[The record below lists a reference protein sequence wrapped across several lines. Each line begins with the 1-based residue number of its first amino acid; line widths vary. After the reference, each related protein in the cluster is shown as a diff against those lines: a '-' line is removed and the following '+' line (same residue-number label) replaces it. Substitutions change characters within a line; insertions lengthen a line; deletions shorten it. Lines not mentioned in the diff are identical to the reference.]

1 MVKNP
6 KQSPFIILSVI
17 SDTLMTVV
25 SFLLAYYIRFYIHQ
39 VPTEYI
45 PAFLPYLKLLI
56 IVIPIWLISL
66 SSHGLYKQRNSFIS
80 PIDKV
85 YLIFKAVLFA
95 TLVLMAITFL
105 YRQFSYSRLTFT
117 YASGLNFLCIALM
130 SIVIRKIQIAAIKR
144 GFGIRNVIIVGT
156 DETAKAIA
164 SKIQKHV
171 ALGYKIIG
179 YISDKPSTRTSSV
192 LGKNNPEVL
201 GEISEIPEIARE
213 KNIDKIIFASPN
225 VSNKDTLDIILKCT
239 ELNVDFTIVPGLYE
253 IVTSKVN
260 VADIDGIPVIG
271 LKESPLQGLNLLLK
285 RAFDLI
291 LAVVLLIILSPL
303 LLALLIAIKLN
314 SKGQVLY
321 KQERVGQDNK
331 IFTIYKFRSMRMD
344 AEEHTGPIWAQE
356 KDPRRTKVGAFIRK
370 MSFDELP
377 QLLNIIS
384 GNMSLIGPRPE
395 RPFFVDKFKND
406 IIGYM
411 SRHRIKPGITGWA
424 QVNGLRGNTSIAERT
439 KYDLYYIENW
449 SIAFD
454 LKILARTI
462 LEFCFHK
469 HAY

>member
-17 SDTLMTVV
+17 SDTLMTAV
-25 SFLLAYYIRFYIHQ
+25 SFLLAYYIRFYIHK
-39 VPTEYI
+39 VPAEYI
-45 PAFLPYLKLLI
+45 PAFHPYLKLLI

-66 SSHGLYKQRNSFIS
+66 SYHGLYKQRNSFIS

-105 YRQFSYSRLTFT
+105 YRQFSYSRLTFG
-117 YASGLNFLCIALM
+117 YASAFNFLCITLM
-130 SIVIRKIQIAAIKR
+130 SMAIRKIQIAAIKR

-164 SKIQKHV
+164 FKIQKHI

-179 YISDKPSTRTSSV
+179 YISDKEITSSES
-192 LGKNNPEVL
+192 KNNPEIL
-201 GEISEIPEIARE
+201 GGISEIPEIARE

-260 VADIDGIPVIG
+260 VDDIDGIPVIG
-271 LKESPLQGLNLLLK
+271 LKESPLQGFNLFLK

-291 LAVVLLIILSPL
+291 LSAILLIILSPL

-314 SKGQVLY
+314 SKGPVLY
-321 KQERVGQDNK
+321 KQERVGQDNQ
-331 IFTIYKFRSMRMD
+331 IFTMYKFRSMRMD
-344 AEEHTGPIWAQE
+344 AEEHTGPVWAQE
-356 KDPRRTKVGAFIRK
+356 KDPRRTKVGSFMRK

-377 QLLNIIS
+377 QLLNIIR

-395 RPFFVDKFKND
+395 RPFFVEQFKND
-406 IIGYM
+406 ILGYM

-454 LKILARTI
+454 LKILVRTI

>member
-17 SDTLMTVV
+17 SDTFVTIA
-25 SFLLAYYIRFYIHQ
+25 SFLLAYYIRFYIHK
-39 VPTEYI
+39 VPAEYI
-45 PAFLPYLKLLI
+45 PAFQPYLKLLI

-66 SSHGLYKQRNSFIS
+66 AYHGLYKQKNSFIS

-85 YLIFKAVLFA
+85 YLIFKSVLFA

-105 YRQFSYSRLTFT
+105 YRQFSYSRLTFG
-117 YASGLNFLCIALM
+117 YASLLNFLCITFM

-164 SKIQKHV
+164 SKIQKHI

-179 YISDKPSTRTSSV
+179 YISDKEITSPKSE
-192 LGKNNPEVL
+192 NNPEIL
-201 GEISEIPEIARE
+201 GRISEIPEIARE

-239 ELNVDFTIVPGLYE
+239 ELNVDFTIVPGVYE

-271 LKESPLQGLNLLLK
+271 LKESPLQGLNLFLK

-291 LAVVLLIILSPL
+291 LSCVLTIILSPL
-303 LLALLIAIKLN
+303 LLALSIVIKLN
-314 SKGQVLY
+314 SKGPVLY
-321 KQERVGQDNK
+321 KQERIGQDNT
-331 IFTIYKFRSMRMD
+331 IFTMYKFRSMYMD
-344 AEEHTGPIWAQE
+344 AEEHTGPVWAQE
-356 KDPRRTKVGAFIRK
+356 KDPRRTKVGSFMRK

-377 QLLNIIS
+377 QLFNIIR

-395 RPFFVDKFKND
+395 RPFFVEQFKND
-406 IIGYM
+406 ILGYM

-454 LKILARTI
+454 LKILVRTI

>member
-1 MVKNP
+1 MVRNP
-6 KQSPFIILSVI
+6 KQSPFIMLSVI
-17 SDTLMTVV
+17 SDILVTAV
-25 SFLLAYYIRFYIHQ
+25 SFLLAYYIRFHIQH
-39 VPTEYI
+39 VPAEYI
-45 PAFLPYLKLLI
+45 PAFHPYLKLLI
-56 IVIPIWLISL
+56 IVIPVWLISL
-66 SSHGLYKQRNSFIS
+66 SYHGLYKQRNSFIS
-80 PIDKV
+80 PIDKI

-95 TLVLMAITFL
+95 TLVLMATTFL
-105 YRQFSYSRLTFT
+105 YRQFSYSRLTFV
-117 YASGLNFLCIALM
+117 YSSGLNFLCIAFM
-130 SIVIRKIQIAAIKR
+130 SMAIRKIQIAAIKR

-171 ALGYKIIG
+171 AMGYKIIG
-179 YISDKPSTRTSSV
+179 YVSDKETGSSESDLKI
-192 LGKNNPEVL
+192 LG
-201 GEISEIPEIARE
+201 GISEIPEIAKE

-239 ELNVDFTIVPGLYE
+239 ELNVDFTIVPGVYE
-253 IVTSKVN
+253 IVTSRVN

-285 RAFDLI
+285 RTFDLI
-291 LAVVLLIILSPL
+291 LSAVLLIILSPL

-314 SKGQVLY
+314 SNGPVLY
-321 KQERVGQDNK
+321 KQERIGKDNK
-331 IFTIYKFRSMRMD
+331 IFTMYKFRSMRTD
-344 AEEHTGPIWAQE
+344 AEEHTGPVWAQE
-356 KDPRRTKVGAFIRK
+356 KDPRRTKVGTFIRK

-377 QLLNIIS
+377 QLLNVIR

-395 RPFFVDKFKND
+395 RQFFVEQFKNG

-449 SIAFD
+449 SMAFD
-454 LKILARTI
+454 MKILVRTI

>member
-1 MVKNP
+1 
-6 KQSPFIILSVI
+6 
-17 SDTLMTVV
+17 MTVV

-39 VPTEYI
+39 VSPEYI
-45 PAFLPYLKLLI
+45 PAFQPYLKLLI

-66 SSHGLYKQRNSFIS
+66 AYHGLYKQKNSFLS
-80 PIDKV
+80 PIDKT

-105 YRQFSYSRLTFT
+105 YRQFSYSRLTFM
-117 YASGLNFLCIALM
+117 YSSGLNFLCIAFM
-130 SIVIRKIQIAAIKR
+130 SVVIRKIQIVAIKR

-164 SKIQKHV
+164 SKMQKHV

-179 YISDKPSTRTSSV
+179 YISDKKTSSSK
-192 LGKNNPEVL
+192 GENNMEIL

-225 VSNKDTLDIILKCT
+225 VSNKDILDIILKCT
-239 ELNVDFTIVPGLYE
+239 ELNVDFTIVPGVYE

-271 LKESPLQGLNLLLK
+271 LKESPLQGFNLFLK
-285 RAFDLI
+285 RIFDLT
-291 LAVVLLIILSPL
+291 LSAVLTIILSPL
-303 LLALLIAIKLN
+303 LLVLSIAVKLN
-314 SKGQVLY
+314 SKGPVLY
-321 KQERVGQDNK
+321 NQERVGEDNK
-331 IFTIYKFRSMRMD
+331 TFTMYKFRSMRMD
-344 AEEHTGPIWAQE
+344 AEEKTGPIWAQE
-356 KDPRRTKVGAFIRK
+356 KDPRRTKVGTFMRK

-377 QLLNIIS
+377 QLLNILR

-395 RPFFVDKFKND
+395 RPFFVEQFKND
-406 IIGYM
+406 ILGYM

-449 SIAFD
+449 SMAFD
-454 LKILARTI
+454 LKILVRTI

>member
-25 SFLLAYYIRFYIHQ
+25 SFLLAYYIRFYIHK
-39 VPTEYI
+39 VPLEYI
-45 PAFLPYLKLLI
+45 PTFQPYLKLLI
-56 IVIPIWLISL
+56 IVIPVWLISL
-66 SSHGLYKQRNSFIS
+66 AYHGLYKQRNSFIS

-105 YRQFSYSRLTFT
+105 YRQFSYSRLTFV

-130 SIVIRKIQIAAIKR
+130 SMAIRKIQITAIKR

-156 DETAKAIA
+156 DETAKAIT
-164 SKIQKHV
+164 SKIQKHI

-179 YISDKPSTRTSSV
+179 YISDKSRHQNLWCRDKV
-192 LGKNNPEVL
+192 LGN
-201 GEISEIPEIARE
+201 ISEIPEIAKE
-213 KNIDKIIFASPN
+213 KNIDKIIFASSN
-225 VSNKDTLDIILKCT
+225 VSNKDTLDIILKCA

-260 VADIDGIPVIG
+260 VDDIDGIPVIG
-271 LKESPLQGLNLLLK
+271 LKESPLQGINLFLK
-285 RAFDLI
+285 RAFDLT
-291 LAVVLLIILSPL
+291 LSAVLTIILSPL
-303 LLALLIAIKLN
+303 LLALSIAIKLN
-314 SKGQVLY
+314 SKGPILY
-321 KQERVGQDNK
+321 KQERIGQDNK
-331 IFTIYKFRSMRMD
+331 IFTMYKFRSMYMD
-344 AEEHTGPIWAQE
+344 AEEHTGPVWAQE
-356 KDPRRTKVGAFIRK
+356 KDPRRTKVGSFMRK

-377 QLLNIIS
+377 QLLNIIL

-395 RPFFVDKFKND
+395 RQFFVEQFKND
-406 IIGYM
+406 ILGYM

-454 LKILARTI
+454 LKILVRTI
-462 LEFCFHK
+462 LEVCFHK

>member
-25 SFLLAYYIRFYIHQ
+25 SFLLAYYIRFYIHK
-39 VPTEYI
+39 VPAEYI
-45 PAFLPYLKLLI
+45 PAFQPYLKLLI

-66 SSHGLYKQRNSFIS
+66 SYHGLYKQRNSFIS

-85 YLIFKAVLFA
+85 YLIFKAVVFA

-105 YRQFSYSRLTFT
+105 YRQFSYSRLTFA
-117 YASGLNFLCIALM
+117 YASGLNFLCITLM

-164 SKIQKHV
+164 FKIQKHI

-179 YISDKPSTRTSSV
+179 YISDKEIASSES
-192 LGKNNPEVL
+192 KNNPEIL
-201 GEISEIPEIARE
+201 GGISEIPEIARE

-271 LKESPLQGLNLLLK
+271 LKESPLQGFNLFLK
-285 RAFDLI
+285 RVFDLI
-291 LAVVLLIILSPL
+291 LSVALLIILSPL
-303 LLALLIAIKLN
+303 LLALSIAIKLN
-314 SKGQVLY
+314 SNGPVLY
-321 KQERVGQDNK
+321 KQERVGEDNK
-331 IFTIYKFRSMRMD
+331 IFTMYKFRSMRMD
-344 AEEHTGPIWAQE
+344 AEEHTGPVWAQE
-356 KDPRRTKVGAFIRK
+356 KDSRRTKVGTFMRK

-377 QLLNIIS
+377 QLLNITK
-384 GNMSLIGPRPE
+384 GDMSLIGPRPE
-395 RPFFVDKFKND
+395 RPFFVEQFKND
-406 IIGYM
+406 IVGYM

-454 LKILARTI
+454 LKILLRTI

>member
-1 MVKNP
+1 MVRNP

-25 SFLLAYYIRFYIHQ
+25 SFLLAYYIRFYIHK

-45 PAFLPYLKLLI
+45 PAFQPYLKLLI

-66 SSHGLYKQRNSFIS
+66 SYHGLYKQKNSFIS

-85 YLIFKAVLFA
+85 YLIFKAVVFA

-105 YRQFSYSRLTFT
+105 YRQFSYSRLTFA
-117 YASGLNFLCIALM
+117 YASGLNFLCITLM
-130 SIVIRKIQIAAIKR
+130 STVIRKIQITAIKR
-144 GFGIRNVIIVGT
+144 GFGIRKVIIVGT

-179 YISDKPSTRTSSV
+179 YISDKEIDSSENENNQKI
-192 LGKNNPEVL
+192 LGR
-201 GEISEIPEIARE
+201 ISEIPEIARE

-271 LKESPLQGLNLLLK
+271 LKESPLQGLNLFLK
-285 RAFDLI
+285 KVFDLT
-291 LAVVLLIILSPL
+291 LSTVLLIILSPL
-303 LLALLIAIKLN
+303 LLVLSIAIKLN
-314 SKGQVLY
+314 SKGPILY
-321 KQERVGQDNK
+321 KQERIGQDNK
-331 IFTIYKFRSMRMD
+331 IFTMYKFRSMRMD
-344 AEEHTGPIWAQE
+344 AEEHTGPVWAQE
-356 KDPRRTKVGAFIRK
+356 KDPRRTKVGTFMRK

-377 QLLNIIS
+377 QLLNIIR
-384 GNMSLIGPRPE
+384 GNMSIIGPRPE
-395 RPFFVDKFKND
+395 RSFFVDKFKND
-406 IIGYM
+406 ILGYM
-411 SRHRIKPGITGWA
+411 SRHRVKPGITGWA

-454 LKILARTI
+454 LKILLRTI

>member
-6 KQSPFIILSVI
+6 KQSPFIILSVV
-17 SDTLMTVV
+17 SDALMTTV
-25 SFLLAYYIRFYIHQ
+25 SFLLAYYIRFYIHK
-39 VPTEYI
+39 VPVEYI
-45 PAFLPYLKLLI
+45 PAFQPYLKLLI
-56 IVIPIWLISL
+56 IVIPVWLISL
-66 SSHGLYKQRNSFIS
+66 SYHGLYKQRNSFIS
-80 PIDKV
+80 PIDKI

-105 YRQFSYSRLTFT
+105 YRQFSYSRLTFA

-130 SIVIRKIQIAAIKR
+130 STVIRKIQITAIKR

-164 SKIQKHV
+164 FKIQKHV

-179 YISDKPSTRTSSV
+179 YISDSSPHQN
-192 LGKNNPEVL
+192 LWCRDKVL
-201 GEISEIPEIARE
+201 GEISEIPKIARD
-213 KNIDKIIFASPN
+213 KNIDKIIFASSN
-225 VSNKDTLDIILKCT
+225 VSNKDILDIILKCT
-239 ELNVDFTIVPGLYE
+239 ELNVDFTIVPGVYE
-253 IVTSKVN
+253 IVTSRVN
-260 VADIDGIPVIG
+260 VDDIDGIPVIG
-271 LKESPLQGLNLLLK
+271 LKESPLQGFNLLLK
-285 RAFDLI
+285 RAFDLT
-291 LAVVLLIILSPL
+291 LSAVLLIILSPL

-314 SKGQVLY
+314 SKGPVLY
-321 KQERVGQDNK
+321 NQERVGQDNK
-331 IFTIYKFRSMRMD
+331 ILTMYKFRSMHMD
-344 AEEHTGPIWAQE
+344 AEERTGPVWAQE
-356 KDPRRTKVGAFIRK
+356 KDPRRTKVGAFMRK

-377 QLLNIIS
+377 QLLNIIR

-395 RPFFVDKFKND
+395 RPFFVEQFKND
-406 IIGYM
+406 ILGYM

-454 LKILARTI
+454 LKILVRTI

>member
-1 MVKNP
+1 
-6 KQSPFIILSVI
+6 
-17 SDTLMTVV
+17 MTVV
-25 SFLLAYYIRFYIHQ
+25 SFLFAYYIRFYIHQ
-39 VPTEYI
+39 VPAEYI
-45 PAFLPYLKLLI
+45 PAFHPYLKLLI

-66 SSHGLYKQRNSFIS
+66 SSHGLYKQKNSFLS
-80 PIDKV
+80 LIDKV
-85 YLIFKAVLFA
+85 YSIFKAVLFA

-105 YRQFSYSRLTFT
+105 YRQFSYSRLTFA
-117 YASGLNFLCIALM
+117 YASGLNFLCITLM
-130 SIVIRKIQIAAIKR
+130 SMAIRKIQITAIKR

-156 DETAKAIA
+156 GETAKAIA
-164 SKIQKHV
+164 SKIQKHI

-179 YISDKPSTRTSSV
+179 YISDKEITHSK
-192 LGKNNPEVL
+192 GENNLEIM
-201 GEISEIPEIARE
+201 GGISEIPKIARK

-239 ELNVDFTIVPGLYE
+239 ELNVDFTIVPGVYE

-260 VADIDGIPVIG
+260 VDDIDGIPVIG
-271 LKESPLQGLNLLLK
+271 LKESPLQSFNLFLK

-291 LAVVLLIILSPL
+291 LSAVLTIILSPL
-303 LLALLIAIKLN
+303 LLILSIAIKLN
-314 SKGQVLY
+314 SKGPILY
-321 KQERVGQDNK
+321 NQERIGENNK
-331 IFTIYKFRSMRMD
+331 VFTIYKFRSMRMD
-344 AEEHTGPIWAQE
+344 AEEHTGPVWAQE
-356 KDPRRTKVGAFIRK
+356 KDPRRTKVGTFIRR

-377 QLLNIIS
+377 QLLNILR

-395 RPFFVDKFKND
+395 RPFFVEQFKND
-406 IIGYM
+406 ILGYM

-449 SIAFD
+449 SMAFD
-454 LKILARTI
+454 LKILVRTI